1 VRKQVALV
9 ILLMLAFAGAGSS
22 AIVTRALAGP
32 KALSA
37 AQEEKV
43 LGPNPIPRWYWR
55 WVEWRLGEGYA
66 RGHQRQRE
74 LRPLAAP
81 RSIPDW
87 AWQRLHFFLLAR
99 NQGLAVPAHQHP
111 PKHGPPPTTT
121 TSTTTSTTT
130 ATTTTPTTTTGTT
143 TTGTTTT
150 TPSGGETYEQAIS
163 YTQTRP
169 SFTPS
174 RTVNVSNASQLQAA
188 LSNLQPGDLV
198 QATGSF
204 TVNGSTVIN
213 NRLSSPAELN
223 LTGVQFLYSGGQ
235 NTPAVMVNN
244 ASNLYIFGGDASTA
258 DTGGQG
264 ILVYGSQHVLWW
276 GFTIH
281 DTGSTGFAA
290 RAINGPVDHDDFQGT
305 ISKIGQNLAWDTH
318 CVNECGTGLHGAN
331 LWDGATAGNFSN
343 NRFAFYAHDIPTG
356 ACVEVGNNQPTSQAT
371 GNVLYLKCVN
381 ETEVSLRQTGGN
393 GLQLWGDTDTL
404 GLDVRYLEV
413 DNAQGRALDCQGL
426 SVGQSVAGVT
436 VEQGEAADTNQNSQL
451 NEPNNNRPWDWRGGV
466 GYQNVL
472 PSPTG

>member
-1 VRKQVALV
+1 MSR
-9 ILLMLAFAGAGSS
+9 G
-22 AIVTRALAGP
+22 
-32 KALSA
+32 
-37 AQEEKV
+37 
-43 LGPNPIPRWYWR
+43 WR
-55 WVEWRLGEGYA
+55 C
-66 RGHQRQRE
+66 
-74 LRPLAAP
+74 RP
-81 RSIPDW
+81 
-87 AWQRLHFFLLAR
+87 
-99 NQGLAVPAHQHP
+99 
-111 PKHGPPPTTT
+111 
-121 TSTTTSTTT
+121 TSTVRSTGRRRPRPRRR
-130 ATTTTPTTTTGTT
+130 APTT

-150 TPSGGETYEQAIS
+150 TPSGGESYEQAIA

-204 TVNGSTVIN
+204 TVNGTTLIN
-213 NRLSSPAELN
+213 NRLSSPAELD
-223 LTGVQFLYSGGQ
+223 LAGVQFVYSGGQ
-235 NTPAVMVNN
+235 NNPAVLVNN

-305 ISKIGQNLAWDTH
+305 ISKIGQHLAWDTH

-331 LWDGATAGNFSN
+331 LWDGATAGNFTN

-356 ACVEVGNNQPTSQAT
+356 ACVEIGNNQPTSQAT

-393 GLQLWGDTDTL
+393 ALQLL
-404 GLDVRYLEV
+404 GRHQHPRARREVHRRRRSPGVRLLGAAAFPRTEPHGVTIEY
-413 DNAQGRALDCQGL
+413 GRA
-426 SVGQSVAGVT
+426 SN
-436 VEQGEAADTNQNSQL
+436 TNQNPRYAGQNPWMTGKSITYQL
-451 NEPNNNRPWDWRGGV
+451 VAPRP
-466 GYQNVL
+466 
-472 PSPTG
+472 

>member
-1 VRKQVALV
+1 MRKQLAVV
-9 ILLMLAFAGAGSS
+9 ILLMLGFAGAGSS
-22 AIVTRALAGP
+22 TIVARALAGP

-37 AQEEKV
+37 VQKEKL
-43 LGPNPIPRWYWR
+43 LGPRPTPRWYWR
-55 WVEWRLGEGYA
+55 WVDWRLGEGYA
-66 RGHQRQRE
+66 KGRKRQPGF
-74 LRPLAAP
+74 RPAGTP
-81 RSIPDW
+81 RRIPNW
-87 AWQRLHFFLLAR
+87 AWERLHFFLLAR
-99 NQGLAVPAHQHP
+99 DQQPGLAGNRR
-111 PKHGPPPTTT
+111 KHGRPPGTTT
-121 TSTTTSTTT
+121 TGTTTSAAST
-130 ATTTTPTTTTGTT
+130 TTTTGTT

-150 TPSGGETYEQAIS
+150 TPTGGETYEQAIS

-174 RTVNVSNASQLQAA
+174 RTVDVSNASQLQAA

-204 TVNGSTVIN
+204 TVNGTTVIRN
-213 NRLSSPAELN
+213 QLSSPAELD
-223 LTGVQFLYSGGQ
+223 LSGVSFVYSGGQ
-235 NTPAVMVNN
+235 NNPAVLVNN
-244 ASNLYIFGGDASTA
+244 AANLYIFGGDASTA

-331 LWDGATAGNFSN
+331 LWDGATAGNFTN

-356 ACVEVGNNQPTSQAT
+356 ACVEIGNNQPTSQAT
-371 GNVLYLKCVN
+371 GNILYLKCVN

-393 GLQLWGDTDTL
+393 GLQLWGDTDNL

-413 DNAQGRALDCQGL
+413 DSAQGRALDNQGL
-426 SVGQSVAGVT
+426 ASGQSLAGLT
-436 VEQGEAADTNQNSQL
+436 VDYGTASNTNRNSQL
-451 NEPNNNRPWDWRGGV
+451 NEPNNQLPWDWRGNV
-466 GYQNVL
+466 DYQNV
-472 PSPTG
+472 SPAP

>member
-1 VRKQVALV
+1 MRTQIIAVSLFM
-9 ILLMLAFAGAGSS
+9 LLFAGLGSS
-22 AIVTRALAGP
+22 SLLTRALAQP

-37 AQEEKV
+37 AQQEKR
-43 LGPNPIPRWYWR
+43 LGPKPTPRWDWR

-66 RGHQRQRE
+66 KGQPLQRD
-74 LRPLAAP
+74 LRPTRMP
-81 RSIPDW
+81 HRVPDW

-99 NQGLAVPAHQHP
+99 NQQAAVHANRR
-111 PKHGPPPTTT
+111 KRHGSPPPTTT
-121 TSTTTSTTT
+121 TSTTT
-130 ATTTTPTTTTGTT
+130 TTTTGTT
-143 TTGTTTT
+143 TT
-150 TPSGGETYEQAIS
+150 PSSGETYEQAIS

-174 RTVNVSNASQLQAA
+174 RTVSVSNASQLQAA

-204 TVNGSTVIN
+204 TVNGTTVIR
-213 NRLSSPAELN
+213 NRLSSPAELD
-223 LTGVQFLYSGGQ
+223 LSGVQFVYSGGQ
-235 NTPAVMVNN
+235 NTPAVLVNN

-331 LWDGATAGNFSN
+331 LWDGATAGNFTN

-356 ACVEVGNNQPTSQAT
+356 ACVEFGNDDPASQAT
-371 GNVLYLKCVN
+371 GNVLYLKCIN
-381 ETEVSLRQTGGN
+381 ETDVSVRQTGGN
-393 GLQLWGDTDTL
+393 ALQLWGDTNTL
-404 GLDVRYLEV
+404 GIDVKYLEG
-413 DNAQGRALDCQGL
+413 DNLQGYALSDG
-426 SVGQSVAGVT
+426 GVSSGET
-436 VEQGEAADTNQNSQL
+436 CSGVKVEYGEASNTNQNSRYASQS
-451 NEPNNNRPWDWRGGV
+451 PWMTDKSV
-466 GYQNVL
+466 IYQAVA
-472 PSPTG
+472 PTP

>member
-1 VRKQVALV
+1 MRTQIIAVTLF
-9 ILLMLAFAGAGSS
+9 ILLFAGVGSS
-22 AIVTRALAGP
+22 SLLTRALAQPKQLTAIQKERRTGP
-32 KALSA
+32 KP
-37 AQEEKV
+37 V
-43 LGPNPIPRWYWR
+43 PHWYWR

-66 RGHQRQRE
+66 KGHQGQRE
-74 LRPLAAP
+74 LRPVAAP
-81 RSIPDW
+81 RLIPDW

-99 NQGLAVPAHQHP
+99 GQGLALPAHQHR

-121 TSTTTSTTT
+121 TSTTT
-130 ATTTTPTTTTGTT
+130 
-143 TTGTTTT
+143 TGTTTT
-150 TPSGGETYEQAIS
+150 TPSGGESYEQAIA

-174 RTVNVSNASQLQAA
+174 RTVDVSNASQLQAA

-204 TVNGSTVIN
+204 TVTGTTLIN
-213 NRLSSPAELN
+213 NRLSSPAELD
-223 LTGVQFLYSGGQ
+223 LAGVQFVYSGGQ
-235 NTPAVMVNN
+235 NNPAVLVNN

-258 DTGGQG
+258 NTGGQG

-305 ISKIGQNLAWDTH
+305 ISKIGQHLAWDTH

-331 LWDGATAGNFSN
+331 LWDGATAGNFTN

-393 GLQLWGDTDTL
+393 ALQCWGDTDTL
-404 GLDVRYLEV
+404 GLDVKYLEGDDLQGYAFWGGGV
-413 DNAQGRALDCQGL
+413 SAEQSLHGVTIEYGRASNTNLNPRYT
-426 SVGQSVAGVT
+426 GQNPWMTGKNITYQLVA
-436 VEQGEAADTNQNSQL
+436 
-451 NEPNNNRPWDWRGGV
+451 
-466 GYQNVL
+466 
-472 PSPTG
+472 PSP